1 MTSRSS
7 ADSRPRRRK
16 VNASSLPETGVDRT
30 VAAAALCR
38 AVLLGRAVV
47 TVTAAGA
54 GLLIVAHPGRIVAV
68 LILVVVST
76 TLEVAAL
83 TRWPGVVRRTAAV
96 LALDTGLLG
105 AVLALNAGSAAFYLF
120 AAGAAALAGV
130 LLGMR
135 AWPLWAL
142 HAAIG
147 FVAAAQVLRADGVTP
162 EVSAFVVAFPM
173 ATVVTGLVAA
183 SITAATV
190 RHVDLLVDV
199 IAAAQRAAAASERSR
214 LARELH
220 DSVAKTLRG
229 VSFAALALPASLRS
243 RPALAEQL
251 ASVVS
256 SGADAAAREARELIE
271 GLRLDHPDE
280 PFDVSIERMC
290 REWSLS
296 SGTPIRVSPEA
307 VEPALSTRYELSR
320 ILHEA
325 LGNVARHAGAGR
337 VDVWLRREADSVRL
351 VIRDDGSGFAVP
363 ADLGTLRSGGH
374 FGVLGMA
381 ERARAVAG
389 EIVVRSAPGEGTLI
403 EVHAPLQPGHE
414 TIGPAEAPAW
424 PSLRGRRDAIGPGHA

>member
-7 ADSRPRRRK
+7 TEA
-16 VNASSLPETGVDRT
+16 GVDRT

-54 GLLIVAHPGRIVAV
+54 GLLIVAHPERVVAV
-68 LILVVVST
+68 LALVVAST
-76 TLEVAAL
+76 ALEVAAL

-96 LALDTGLLG
+96 LVLDTALLG
-105 AVLALNAGSAAFYLF
+105 AILALNTGSAAFFLF
-120 AAGAAALAGV
+120 TAGAAALAGV

-147 FVAAAQVLRADGVTP
+147 FVAAATVLRADGVTP

-190 RHVDLLVDV
+190 RHVDLLVEV
-199 IAAAQRAAAASERSR
+199 IAAAQRAAAASERTR

-251 ASVVS
+251 ADVVS
-256 SGADAAAREARELIE
+256 QGADAAAREARELIE
-271 GLRLDHPDE
+271 GLRLDNPDE
-280 PFDVSIERMC
+280 PFDLGIERMC
-290 REWSLS
+290 REWSIS
-296 SGTPIRVSPEA
+296 SRTPVRVTADP

-325 LGNVARHAGAGR
+325 LGNVARHADARR
-337 VDVWLRREADSVRL
+337 VDVWLRRAGEGVRL
-351 VIRDDGSGFAVP
+351 VVRDDGNGFSVP
-363 ADLGTLRSGGH
+363 PDLGTLRSGGH

-381 ERARAVAG
+381 ERARTIGG
-389 EIVVRSAPGEGTLI
+389 EFIVRSAPSDGTLI
-403 EVHAPLQPGHE
+403 EVLAPLAAP
-414 TIGPAEAPAW
+414 PPAPA
-424 PSLRGRRDAIGPGHA
+424 GRDAIGPGLRGQGRHGAGPGSRGAIGPGQS